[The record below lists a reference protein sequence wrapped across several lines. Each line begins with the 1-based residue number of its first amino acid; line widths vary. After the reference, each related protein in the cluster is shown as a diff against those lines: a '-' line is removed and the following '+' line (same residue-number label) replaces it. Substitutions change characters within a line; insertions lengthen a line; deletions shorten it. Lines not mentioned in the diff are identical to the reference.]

1 MFMGFCVYILFE
13 FVASVSNARTETAT
27 ATDRNRNNHSPEEVG
42 AAVRKGSWAN
52 YGGAEINTA
61 GRNSVIF
68 VFSPILATIMLKYR
82 IVSKKTNL
90 SYLNCLI
97 IFYEGVAEL
106 AFKICYNCYFLQR
119 EIQPVK
125 QYHT

>member
-1 MFMGFCVYILFE
+1 MFMGICVYILFE

-82 IVSKKTNL
+82 IVS
-90 SYLNCLI
+90 
-97 IFYEGVAEL
+97 
-106 AFKICYNCYFLQR
+106 
-119 EIQPVK
+119 
-125 QYHT
+125 